1 MREAVGGIA
10 MWVHERTVL
19 MMAAERMEE
28 AVRDAE
34 RARALRG
41 SRTQRRSARVRLG
54 CALIRA
60 GHWIMGRDS
69 MTLINLR
76 CPIFTANS
84 GEGHSPFPRSPPA
97 R

>member
-1 MREAVGGIA
+1 

-19 MMAAERMEE
+19 MMAASRMEE

-41 SRTQRRSARVRLG
+41 RRSQRGSARVRLG

-60 GHWIMGRDS
+60 GRWIMGSES
-69 MTLINLR
+69 MTN
-76 CPIFTANS
+76 PQ
-84 GEGHSPFPRSPPA
+84 
-97 R
+97 